1 MNPSRHEIGIVGGG
15 LAGASAALA
24 FAQAGF
30 DTVHIAAPH
39 RHDGRSTAL
48 IGPSVRFLERL
59 GIVQALE
66 ERAQPMFAMRL
77 VDDTGRLLRA
87 APVEFRAAEIGLP
100 YFGLNVLN
108 RELLETLTQESGKVA
123 DRLTHVEEPVVSVDL
138 EPERAT
144 VRTESGRTI
153 SCRLL
158 VGSDGRHSVVRTA
171 MQAPVRTWSYPQVA
185 LVLNFGHQR
194 DHEGIST
201 EFHTA
206 TGPFT
211 QVPLPGRRSSLVWVE
226 TPDEALRL
234 KDLRVEDISREV
246 ERRLHSILGAVEV
259 EEPIQSFP
267 LSGASVSRLS
277 GLRSALVGEAAHV
290 FPPIGAQ
297 GLNLG
302 IRDVEA
308 LLDVALDHR
317 DDPGGTAM
325 LAAYEARR
333 RADVATRTAAVDL
346 LNRSLLTGFLPVQA
360 ARAIGLGA
368 LASVPALRHA
378 LMREG
383 VQPGSALAGIA
394 ARVRSLLPGQRAS
407 G

>member
-1 MNPSRHEIGIVGGG
+1 MTPSRHEIGIVGGG

-48 IGPSVRFLERL
+48 IGPSVRFLETL
-59 GIVQALE
+59 GIVRALE
-66 ERAQPMFAMRL
+66 GRAQPMFAMRL
-77 VDDTGRLLRA
+77 VDNTGRLLRA
-87 APVEFRAAEIGLP
+87 APVEFRAAEIDLP

-108 RELLETLTQESGKVA
+108 RDLLDTITEESGKVA
-123 DRLTHVEEPVVSVDL
+123 THLTRVEEPVVSVELDD
-138 EPERAT
+138 ERAV

-153 SCRLL
+153 SVRLL
-158 VGSDGRHSVVRTA
+158 VGSDGRHSVVREA
-171 MQAPVRTWSYPQVA
+171 MGVPVRTWSYPQIA

-201 EFHTA
+201 EFHTP

-211 QVPLPGRRSSLVWVE
+211 QVPLPGLRSSLVWVE
-226 TPDEALRL
+226 TPDEAIRL
-234 KDLRVEDISREV
+234 KDLPVELLSREV

-267 LSGASVSRLS
+267 LSGASVARLS
-277 GLRSALVGEAAHV
+277 GRRCALVGEAAHV

-302 IRDVEA
+302 IRDVDA
-308 LLDVALDHR
+308 LLTSALESR
-317 DDPGGTAM
+317 DDPGGAAM
-325 LAAYEARR
+325 LAAYETRR
-333 RADVATRTAAVDL
+333 RTDVATRTAAVDL

-360 ARAIGLGA
+360 ARALGLGA
-368 LASVPALRHA
+368 LASVPVLRHA

-383 VQPGSALAGIA
+383 VEPGSALAGIA
-394 ARVRSLLPGQRAS
+394 SRVRSLLPGQRAS